1 VAHAVPWAELGVTS
15 NFSFLRGASHPEEFV
30 RAAAAQGHR
39 AAAIADRNSLA
50 GIVRAH
56 LAAKET
62 GMPLAIGARLVL
74 RAREGEAAPPELL
87 AFAADRAGYGRLSR
101 LLTLGKLRGAK
112 DQCLIDLDDLAQHA
126 EGLLAIVLPPAPG
139 PARPTAAPLDP
150 AFRAVVRELR
160 EVFDDD
166 RLSLGATRLRGPD
179 DRALGAA
186 LLHLGAEYDVP
197 LLATFDA
204 HAHDPARRALQ
215 DVVACIRHGVS
226 LGQAGLALFPNGERH
241 LCAPDDAAAR
251 FVDAPELLARAA
263 DVAERAGSFSLD
275 ELEYRYPSEVN
286 ESTRDALEHLRSL
299 TADGARERYPG
310 GVPSAVRERLE
321 HEFRLIGELRYAPY
335 FLTVHDLVRFARA
348 RGILCQG
355 RGAAANSAVCY
366 CLGVTSVDPDRV
378 DLLFERFLSKER
390 GEPPDI
396 DIDFEHERREE
407 VIQYVYQRYGR
418 LRAALTGVVVSY
430 RGRSAVREVGK
441 ALGFS
446 LDLVDRLAKD
456 IDWWH
461 DALGAE
467 GTPGRD
473 EKLRQA
479 GLAPE
484 APEVRRY
491 TRLVQEL
498 LGFPRHLG
506 QHVGGF
512 VITEDPLCELVPIA
526 NAAMPERTVIE
537 WDKDDIDALGILKV
551 DLLGLGM
558 LTAIQRSFALI
569 ASVPS
574 AAESGGGGLSDG
586 GRFDVPDGGF
596 ALHTI
601 PAEDPA
607 VYDMISAADTIGVF
621 QIESRAQMS
630 MLPRLRPREF
640 YDLVIE
646 VAIVRPGPIQGDMVH
661 PYLRRRNGEE
671 PVTYPSE
678 AVRKVLQKT
687 LGVPLFQ
694 EQAMALAV
702 VAAGFTPGE
711 ADRLRRAMAAWKR
724 KGDQMKR
731 FGEKL
736 IDGMLANGY
745 DRDFA
750 ERIFKQ
756 LEGFSEY
763 GFPESHAAS
772 FALLVYVSSWL
783 KLYHPAAFCAALINS
798 QPMGFYGP
806 AQLVRDAELHGVEVR
821 PIDVNHSGWDCRLE
835 VRSLTRVADSSSEVR
850 RPARGTDSPSRADD
864 QRDHLEAQ
872 NAHAS
877 RSDRRQAPHFGP
889 ALRLGMRLVKGLRE
903 VDARAIERA
912 LAQHGQLTTLADL
925 HALSGVPA
933 RRLKP
938 LAYAD
943 AFGSLG
949 LDRQEAL
956 WAVRALRDDGP
967 SLFSALRED
976 DEASGA
982 EALPAVPPL
991 QAVVHDYASHQLSLK
1006 GHPISFLR
1014 AELTQRGA
1022 VRAIELSNPEAFPQD
1037 RAVTVAGLVLVRQR
1051 PATAQGIIFMTLED
1065 ESGVANLVVHPSTF
1079 DRHRA
1084 EARHGVTLLVEG
1096 RIDRSDAVVHI
1107 VVRRFESLD
1116 ERARTLASM
1125 SRDFH

>member
-1 VAHAVPWAELGVTS
+1 MPEVPAGKLVPHPRKAVGGEGAPLVASATAWAELAVTS
-15 NFSFLRGASHPEEFV
+15 NFSFLRGASHPEDYV
-30 RAAAAQGHR
+30 QAAAAAGHR

-56 LAAKET
+56 LAAKEA
-62 GMPLAIGARLVL
+62 GLPLAVGARLVL
-74 RAREGEAAPPELL
+74 EARVSDGEVAGAPPPELL
-87 AFAADRAGYGRLSR
+87 VFAADRAGYGRLSR
-101 LLTLGKLRGAK
+101 LLTLGKLRGPK
-112 DQCLIDLDDLAQHA
+112 GTCKLDLTDLAEHSQ
-126 EGLLAIVLPPAPG
+126 GLLAVVLPPE
-139 PARPTAAPLDP
+139 AAPRRP
-150 AFRAVVRELR
+150 AAAPVDSAYIRAVHELR
-160 EVFDDD
+160 GVFDDD
-166 RLSLGATRLRGPD
+166 RLSLALTRLAGPD
-179 DRALGAA
+179 DRALGRAV
-186 LLHLGAEYDVP
+186 HRVGAELGVP
-197 LLATFDA
+197 LLATFEA
-204 HAHDPARRALQ
+204 HAHTRERHALQ
-215 DVVACIRHGVS
+215 DVVTCIRHGVS
-226 LGQAGLALFPNGERH
+226 LDRAGLALFPNGERH
-241 LCAPDDAAAR
+241 LRTPEDALAR
-251 FVDAPELLARAA
+251 FADAPELLARAA
-263 DVAERAGSFSLD
+263 DVALRASAFSLD

-286 ESTRDALEHLRSL
+286 DSARDALQHLMDL
-299 TADGARERYPG
+299 TWEGAHERYPG
-310 GVPSAVRERLE
+310 GVPSAVRTRIE
-321 HEFRLIGELRYAPY
+321 HEFDLIAELRYAPY
-335 FLTVHDLVRFARA
+335 FLTVHDLVRFARQ

-407 VIQYVYQRYGR
+407 VIQYVYGRYGR

-430 RGRSAVREVGK
+430 RGRSAIREVGK

-461 DALGAE
+461 DGV
-467 GTPGRD
+467 GKD

-479 GLAPE
+479 GLAPD
-484 APEVRRY
+484 APEVKRY
-491 TRLVQEL
+491 MRLASEL

-512 VITEDPLCELVPIA
+512 VITEDPLCELVPIE
-526 NAAMPERTVIE
+526 NAAMPDRTVIE

-551 DLLGLGM
+551 DVLGLGM
-558 LTAIQRSFALI
+558 LTAIRKSFELI
-569 ASVPS
+569 ESVGDEES
-574 AAESGGGGLSDG
+574 AG
-586 GRFDVPDGGF
+586 GRFDVPSGGF

-607 VYDMISAADTIGVF
+607 VYDMISAADTVGVF

-671 PVTYPSE
+671 AVTYPSE
-678 AVRKVLQKT
+678 GVRKVLQKT

-711 ADRLRRAMAAWKR
+711 ADKLRRAMAAWKR

-731 FGEKL
+731 FGAKL

-745 DRDFA
+745 ERSFA

-783 KLYHPAAFCAALINS
+783 KLYHPAAFCGSLINS
-798 QPMGFYGP
+798 QPMGFYAP
-806 AQLVRDAELHGVEVR
+806 AQLVRDAEQHGVEVR
-821 PIDVNHSGWDCRLE
+821 EIDVNYSGWDCRLE
-835 VRSLTRVADSSSEVR
+835 RQDPSARKDTDHAALGVALE
-850 RPARGTDSPSRADD
+850 SRDT
-864 QRDHLEAQ
+864 
-872 NAHAS
+872 
-877 RSDRRQAPHFGP
+877 GP

-903 VDARAIERA
+903 VDARAVERA
-912 LAQHGQLTTLADL
+912 VAEHGPLTKLADL

-933 RRLKP
+933 KRLRS

-943 AFGSLG
+943 AFRSLS
-949 LDRQEAL
+949 LDRQAAL
-956 WAVRALRDDGP
+956 WAVRGLCDQGP
-967 SLFSALRED
+967 SLFAALRED
-976 DEASGA
+976 DEAAGA
-982 EALPAVPPL
+982 EALPDVPPL
-991 QAVVHDYASHQLSLK
+991 QEVVHDYASHQLSLK
-1006 GHPISFLR
+1006 AHPMSFLR
-1014 AELTQRGA
+1014 AELDQRGA
-1022 VRAIELSNPEAFPQD
+1022 VRAVELADPRKFAQD
-1037 RAVTVAGLVLVRQR
+1037 QPVKVAGLVLVRQR

-1065 ESGVANLVVHPSTF
+1065 ESGVTNLVVHPSTF
-1079 DRHRA
+1079 ERHRA
-1084 EARHGVTLLVEG
+1084 EARHGVALFIEG
-1096 RIDRSDAVVHI
+1096 RVDRSDAVVHVI
-1107 VVRRFESLD
+1107 VKRFESLD
-1116 ERARTLASM
+1116 ERARALASV

>member
-1 VAHAVPWAELGVTS
+1 MPEFPAQKFAPHPGKTAEREQVAARPPHAAPWAELAVTT

-30 RAAAAQGHR
+30 RAAAAAGHR

-50 GIVRAH
+50 GVVRAH
-56 LAAKET
+56 IAAKEA
-62 GMPLAIGARLVL
+62 GLPLAVGARLTL
-74 RAREGEAAPPELL
+74 SARERARTAGHANGAAAHTPPELCL
-87 AFAADRAGYGRLSR
+87 YATDRRSYGRLSR
-101 LLTLGKLRGAK
+101 LLTLGKLRGPK
-112 DQCLIDLDDLAQHA
+112 GSFQLDLDDLAQHA
-126 EGLLAIVLPPAPG
+126 EGLLAVVLPPEPG
-139 PARPTAAPLDP
+139 PGRPASAPLD
-150 AFRAVVRELR
+150 AAYLAATRELR
-160 EVFDDD
+160 GVFDDD
-166 RLSLGATRLRGPD
+166 RLSLAVTRLAGPD
-179 DRALGAA
+179 DRALGRAIHA
-186 LLHLGAEYDVP
+186 LGAELDVP

-204 HAHDPARRALQ
+204 HAHAAERRALQ
-215 DVVACIRHGVS
+215 DVVTCIRHGLS
-226 LGQAGLALFPNGERH
+226 LDRAGLALFPNGERR
-241 LCAPDDAAAR
+241 LVAPEDALAR
-251 FVDAPELLARAA
+251 FADAPALLARAA
-263 DVAERAGSFSLD
+263 DVALRASAFSLD

-286 ESTRDALEHLRSL
+286 DSADDAQQHLMDL
-299 TADGARERYPG
+299 TWEGARERYPG
-310 GVPSAVRERLE
+310 GVPNAVRTRIE
-321 HEFRLIGELRYAPY
+321 HEFALIAELRYAPY
-335 FLTVHDLVRFARA
+335 FLTVHDLVRFARQ

-418 LRAALTGVVVSY
+418 LRAALTGVIVSY
-430 RGRSAVREVGK
+430 RGRSAIREVGK

-461 DALGAE
+461 DALGSN

-479 GLAPE
+479 GLAPD
-484 APEVRRY
+484 APEVKRY
-491 TRLVQEL
+491 MRLASEL

-512 VITEDPLCELVPIA
+512 VITEDPLCELVPIE
-526 NAAMPERTVIE
+526 NAAMPDRTVIE

-558 LTAIQRSFALI
+558 LTAIRKSFALI
-569 ASVPS
+569 ESVGDDG
-574 AAESGGGGLSDG
+574 AQREG
-586 GRFDVPDGGF
+586 GRFDVPTAGF

-607 VYDMISAADTIGVF
+607 VYDMISAADTVGVF

-671 PVTYPSE
+671 PVSYPSE
-678 AVRKVLQKT
+678 GVRKVLEKT

-711 ADRLRRAMAAWKR
+711 ADKLRRAMAAWKR

-736 IDGMLANGY
+736 IDGMLDNGY
-745 DRDFA
+745 DLEFA

-783 KLYHPAAFCAALINS
+783 KLYHPAAFCGALINS
-798 QPMGFYGP
+798 QPMGFYAP
-806 AQLVRDAELHGVEVR
+806 AQLVRDAEAHGVLVR
-821 PIDVNHSGWDCRLE
+821 EIDVNHSGWDCRLE
-835 VRSLTRVADSSSEVR
+835 RVAPDAA
-850 RPARGTDSPSRADD
+850 RPNRAD
-864 QRDHLEAQ
+864 
-872 NAHAS
+872 
-877 RSDRRQAPHFGP
+877 GP

-903 VDARAIERA
+903 LDARAVERA
-912 LAQHGQLTTLADL
+912 IARHGPLTKLADL

-933 RRLKP
+933 KRLKP

-943 AFGSLG
+943 AFRSLG
-949 LDRQEAL
+949 LARQEAL
-956 WAVRALRDDGP
+956 WAVRGLRDEGP
-967 SLFSALRED
+967 SLFADLREV
-976 DEASGA
+976 DEGAGA
-982 EALPAVPPL
+982 EALPEVPPL
-991 QAVVHDYASHQLSLK
+991 QQVVHDYASHQLSLK
-1006 GHPISFLR
+1006 AHPISFLR
-1014 AELTQRGA
+1014 PELERRGA
-1022 VRAIELSNPEAFPQD
+1022 VRAAELADPRKFAQD
-1037 RAVTVAGLVLVRQR
+1037 QRVKVAGLVLVRQR

-1065 ESGVANLVVHPSTF
+1065 ESGITNLVVHPSTF
-1079 DRHRA
+1079 ERHRA
-1084 EARHGVTLLVEG
+1084 EARHGVALFVEG
-1096 RIDRSDAVVHI
+1096 KVDRSDAVVH
-1107 VVRRFESLD
+1107 VVVQRFESLD
-1116 ERARTLASM
+1116 ERARALASV